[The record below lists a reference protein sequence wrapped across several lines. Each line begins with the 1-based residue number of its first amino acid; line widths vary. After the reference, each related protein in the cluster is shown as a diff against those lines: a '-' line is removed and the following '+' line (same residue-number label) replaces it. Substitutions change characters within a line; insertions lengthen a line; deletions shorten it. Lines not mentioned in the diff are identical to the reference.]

1 MVDKFKCLLTFRQF
15 SFSIMVEYS
24 TIILEL
30 ERGMRIKLSRK
41 QIGVI
46 ILLIIIVPII
56 YNKAAGVVAGV
67 IQRRALSM
75 PKEVVVDN
83 PHVEKINVS
92 AEATGRVEAKYS
104 IDVIARVSGF
114 LLKKYFNEGDFVK
127 EGQILFQIDP
137 KEYQLSVNNSMAT
150 VNQYQALY
158 TNAQQELDR
167 ANALVKEDLISRSDV
182 DQSLATRNQNKALLD
197 AAKQQLELSR
207 VNLGY
212 TTIKSPIDGR
222 IGKVNITE
230 GNYVTASSGSLVN
243 VASVSPVYVT
253 FSLKTD
259 DFVKLLRASDKFK
272 DVQVKVQFSDGD
284 WYDEIGTINFV
295 DNKIDQDSGSVSM
308 RATFNNSKGWLV
320 PGGYMKVKLIA
331 PKLVEYMTVPQA
343 CTKGDAMSGYYVWA
357 VDKDNK
363 AVRKNIKVS
372 DDINNNW
379 VVEDGLKMS
388 DVIVVSGI
396 QNVSQEGQKLKT
408 VTNQS
413 GK

>member
-1 MVDKFKCLLTFRQF
+1 M
-15 SFSIMVEYS
+15 
-24 TIILEL
+24 
-30 ERGMRIKLSRK
+30 ERGMKIKLTRK
-41 QIGVI
+41 QFAVI
-46 ILLIIIVPII
+46 VLLIIIIPII
-56 YNKAAGVVAGV
+56 YNKTSGFIMGM
-67 IQRRALSM
+67 IQKRALSM

-83 PHVEKINVS
+83 PHMEKVNVS
-92 AEATGRVEAKYS
+92 AESTGRVEAQYS

-127 EGQILFQIDP
+127 KGQTLFQIDP
-137 KEYQLSVNNSMAT
+137 REYQLSVNNSMAT

-158 TNAQQELDR
+158 TNAQQEWNR
-167 ANALVKEDLISRSDV
+167 ASALVKEDLISRSDV
-182 DQSLATRNQNKALLD
+182 DQSLAARNQNKALLD
-197 AAKQQLELSR
+197 AARQQLELSR
-207 VNLGY
+207 VNLSY

-259 DFVKLLRASDKFK
+259 DFVKLLKASDKFK
-272 DVQVKVQFSDGD
+272 DVEVRVQFGDGA
-284 WYDEIGTINFV
+284 WYDKVGKINFV
-295 DNKIDQDSGSVSM
+295 DNKIDKDSGSISM
-308 RATFNNSKGWLV
+308 RATFDNSRGWLV
-320 PGGYMKVKLIA
+320 PGAYMKVKLTA
-331 PKLVEYMTVPQA
+331 PKLVEYMTVPQS

-357 VDKDNK
+357 VKDNK

-379 VVEDGLKMS
+379 IVESGLDMS

-396 QNVSQEGQKLKT
+396 QSVSQEGQKLKIT
-408 VTNQS
+408 TNQS
-413 GK
+413 EK